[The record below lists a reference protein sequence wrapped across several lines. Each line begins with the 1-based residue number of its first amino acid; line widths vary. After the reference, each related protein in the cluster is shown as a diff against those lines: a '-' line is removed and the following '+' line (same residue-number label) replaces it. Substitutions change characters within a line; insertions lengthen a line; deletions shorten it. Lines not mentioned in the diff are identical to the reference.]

1 MTAHAD
7 EQRPVSLQLTP
18 GSDRFDPNDVRWAR
32 QVDGLWRA
40 LAEQAG
46 VVQRSIVQVPGKKG
60 GVDVIILALGSAGA
74 ISAAVEVIR
83 MWLGRDRSR
92 SVEITTV
99 DDVQGRRTVTVRGES
114 IDNETIREAVR
125 ALGGQGDA

>member
-40 LAEQAG
+40 LEEQAG

-83 MWLGRDRSR
+83 MWLGRPPRSTCRDWPASRGSAASLTRTRSR
-92 SVEITTV
+92 RYGS
-99 DDVQGRRTVTVRGES
+99 S
-114 IDNETIREAVR
+114 
-125 ALGGQGDA
+125 GGSASTR